1 MTLAELIRKAKECG
15 NQFNSWEIPLMRD
28 GLYVKFDFEAQ
39 GSYDEGW
46 HIEITN
52 YREGEE

>member
-1 MTLAELIRKAKECG
+1 MTLGDLIRKAREIG
-15 NQFNSWEIPLMRD
+15 DNFNTYEIPLMKD
-28 GLYVKFDFEAQ
+28 SLYVKFDFEAQ
-39 GSYDEGW
+39 GSNDEGW